1 MVGDTIYSSYLY
13 GITNKAL
20 AADMCMIGCGSNS
33 DGDVKKI
40 ETVTASPV
48 FVISKTFSY
57 WLDLIQV
64 DATPGLNLWFFF
76 FYFG

>member
-1 MVGDTIYSSYLY
+1 MR
-13 GITNKAL
+13 
-20 AADMCMIGCGSNS
+20 MIGCGSNS

-64 DATPGLNLWFFF
+64 DATPGLNL
-76 FYFG
+76 